1 MGVIGTVYICGI
13 PHKVVEVDDV
23 FDAGHF
29 GQIEYKTATIKIT
42 KDLTPELKEQTLC
55 HEIVHGI
62 LTHLGDEE
70 KSQDEH
76 FVQILASEIWRTF
89 LVGDFIE
96 IEKED

>member
-1 MGVIGTVYICGI
+1 MGAIGTVYICGI

-23 FDAGHF
+23 FDAGCDHF
-29 GQIEYKTATIKIT
+29 GQIDYKTATIKIN

-55 HEIVHGI
+55 HEIIHGI
-62 LTHLGDEE
+62 LTHLGDGE

-89 LVGDFIE
+89 LVGEFIYTE
-96 IEKED
+96 